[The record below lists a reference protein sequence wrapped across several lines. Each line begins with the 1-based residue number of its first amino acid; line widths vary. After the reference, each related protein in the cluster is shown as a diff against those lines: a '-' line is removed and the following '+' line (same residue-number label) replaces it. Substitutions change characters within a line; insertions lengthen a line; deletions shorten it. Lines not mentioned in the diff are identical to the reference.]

1 MLTLCGVGGG
11 GGLQYSDREDE
22 SQNQY
27 LQNVINDGSH
37 YGCNGLRWYLLL
49 SSNPSR
55 VVWARVSAASSG
67 AAASSSEGDVVVAV
81 VVVVDCCG
89 DGGEGVVLGSSV
101 TWDSSVVSSGCCAA
115 PNLWLTPVITS

>member
-11 GGLQYSDREDE
+11 GSLQYSDREDE

-67 AAASSSEGDVVVAV
+67 AAVLSSEGDVDVGTLRHNISKN
-81 VVVVDCCG
+81 CCWK
-89 DGGEGVVLGSSV
+89 LF
-101 TWDSSVVSSGCCAA
+101 THRCPTTNDSTC
-115 PNLWLTPVITS
+115 

>member
-1 MLTLCGVGGG
+1 MLTLCGAGGG

-67 AAASSSEGDVVVAV
+67 AAASSSGGDVVVAV

-89 DGGEGVVLGSSV
+89 DGGDGVVLGSSV